1 MLQHVGIEVAP
12 AEIERTTELFELLGF
27 ELVEPPETL
36 REFTW
41 LEREGTQ
48 VHLMPTE
55 SPAVPSRGHTAVVVA
70 DFERTFAAL
79 EQHGFRVERRREH
92 WGAARAFAYTPDG
105 HRVELTAH
113 PPPRTIEQHGA
124 DAETAGNRP

>member
-1 MLQHVGIEVAP
+1 MLHHVGIEVVP
-12 AEIERTTELFELLGF
+12 PDIQRSVELWQVLGF

-55 SPAVPSRGHTAVVVA
+55 SPTVPPRGHTAIVVA
-70 DFERTFAAL
+70 DFDRSFAAL
-79 EQHGFRVERRREH
+79 AEHGFEVECRREH
-92 WGAARAFAYTPDG
+92 WGVPRAVVIAPGG
-105 HRVELTAH
+105 HRVELMAAA
-113 PPPRTIEQHGA
+113 P
-124 DAETAGNRP
+124 